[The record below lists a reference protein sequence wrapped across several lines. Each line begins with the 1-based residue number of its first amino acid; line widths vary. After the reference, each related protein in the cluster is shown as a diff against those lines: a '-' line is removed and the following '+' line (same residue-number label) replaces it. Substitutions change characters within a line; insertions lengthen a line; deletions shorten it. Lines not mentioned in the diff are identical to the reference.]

1 MYKKYLKNNVVIHKS
16 YSKRGDIQQHSA
28 VVGGKRVE
36 GGRDEKRGMD
46 TDEDEDEDRQVNG
59 CEVDLCKTI
68 AWRWVSCEF
77 NERGH

>member
-1 MYKKYLKNNVVIHKS
+1 
-16 YSKRGDIQQHSA
+16 

-68 AWRWVSCEF
+68 AWR
-77 NERGH
+77 